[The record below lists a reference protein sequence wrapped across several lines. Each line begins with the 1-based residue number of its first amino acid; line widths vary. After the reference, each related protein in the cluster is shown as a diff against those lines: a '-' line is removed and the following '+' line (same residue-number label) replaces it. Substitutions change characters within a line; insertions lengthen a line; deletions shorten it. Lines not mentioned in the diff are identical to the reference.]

1 MHSLGFV
8 RDGVGDTKRPTL
20 PARLHIIIVRNFG
33 PFFDIFSHRKH
44 KTTTKL
50 QCGKAEIIHC

>member
-50 QCGKAEIIHC
+50 